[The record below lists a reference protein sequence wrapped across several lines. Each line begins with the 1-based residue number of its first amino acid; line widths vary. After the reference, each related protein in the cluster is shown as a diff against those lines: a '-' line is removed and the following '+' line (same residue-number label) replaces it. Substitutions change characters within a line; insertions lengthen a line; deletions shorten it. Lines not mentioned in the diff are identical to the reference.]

1 MSKAYD
7 RVNVFTLVKAMERL
21 RIPFGFINV
30 IMKLFIPRLNRIF
43 TAHGNTDPYVVISGI
58 DQGEVISPLLW
69 CIYYDPLLCRVQESP
84 HGYKMSCNWQPD
96 ARLPA
101 TQCLFTKIP
110 TLAFMDD
117 TLWIAK
123 SADDLLS
130 IINIANSFYS
140 FNDIQVNWPKSE
152 LLVNKTQSEP
162 FTIANLNDT
171 HHITARKPSESV
183 RYLGVWISLTDNRTF
198 ITNQIHEEIKS
209 AITIM
214 RHKKLTDAHLTYVFT
229 QLFFHI

>member
-1 MSKAYD
+1 
-7 RVNVFTLVKAMERL
+7 
-21 RIPFGFINV
+21 
-30 IMKLFIPRLNRIF
+30 
-43 TAHGNTDPYVVISGI
+43 
-58 DQGEVISPLLW
+58 
-69 CIYYDPLLCRVQESP
+69 
-84 HGYKMSCNWQPD
+84 MSCNWQPD

-110 TLAFMDD
+110 ALAFMDD

-130 IINIANSFYS
+130 IITIANSFYS

-162 FTIANLNDT
+162 FTIANLNDI

-214 RHKKLTDAHLTYVFT
+214 RPKKLTDAHLTYVFNT
-229 QLFFHI
+229 VILSRIEYKSQLTLPSGKHCVRIMASYIAFFRSKLHLSRKTPSSLFLSHYFYNITPLHQRLIQNLSAVLFYR